1 MAETSIMVSSDTTS
15 LCLLEEVFKALR
27 TVLGTHVEQK
37 GSLVADD
44 HLRFDFSHSSEM
56 TKDEITRTEQ
66 LVNEHIRNTGGNIG
80 FFKII
85 SETAIT
91 SDIRRIEALTG
102 KAAEDYLRGICK
114 VVQNLKL
121 MFKVRTEDDVLKK
134 VQALIDDNA
143 ALYKQIDALEHE
155 KI

>member
-1 MAETSIMVSSDTTS
+1 MVDTSIKVSSDTTS
-15 LCLLEEVFKALR
+15 SCLLEEEVLKALR

-44 HLRFDFSHSSEM
+44 HLRFDFSHSAEM

-66 LVNEHIRNTGGNIG
+66 LVNEYIRNTDGNIG

-85 SETAIT
+85 SETTIA
-91 SDIRRIEALTG
+91 SGMHRIEALTG
-102 KAAEDYLRGICK
+102 ETAEDYLRGICK

-121 MFKVRTEDDVLKK
+121 MFKVRTESDALKK

-143 ALYKQIDALEHE
+143 ALHKKIDALEHE
-155 KI
+155 K